1 MALEGAIKGYSS
13 SYGFVAI
20 RLITFTTTSS
30 KLNVVIKLFG
40 NLFVSA

>member
-1 MALEGAIKGYSS
+1 MALEGPIEGYSS
-13 SYGFVAI
+13 SFGFVAI

-40 NLFVSA
+40 NLFVFA

>member
-1 MALEGAIKGYSS
+1 MALEGPIEGYSS